1 MNKLLNLCIILF
13 FVIVSNCS
21 FQSTIFNKM
30 NKDKIG
36 ENLIISPLS
45 IFQAL
50 SLAANGARKDT
61 LSEMLDV
68 LQYENIDEL
77 NKINFEIISIVK
89 DFSTIDIANAV
100 MTTFNPL
107 KEFNLIADKY
117 LAPTE
122 PLISVNQVND
132 WCKNKTHGKI
142 DKILDELSPNT
153 LMILLNAVYF
163 KGEWAAKFLEEFTR
177 KLPFYN
183 LGNEEVNVD
192 TMTQIGHFK
201 YYEDKKYQAIQLNFM
216 EDYMSAIIILP
227 SKGTDINKFIDSVS
241 ISSEEYNKIID
252 GLKYAKVH
260 LQLPKFELE
269 FKENLNEI
277 LKDLGMYNAF
287 SLKDADFT
295 GLKEGGG
302 IFISS
307 VKHRTYLKISE
318 EGCEAAAITVIEME
332 ETSPGPDEEEEKIY
346 DMKVNRPFLFLLK
359 NSKLPKEHN
368 LVFISKIEKLE

>member
-1 MNKLLNLCIILF
+1 
-13 FVIVSNCS
+13 
-21 FQSTIFNKM
+21 M

-89 DFSTIDIANAV
+89 DFTTIDIANAV

-163 KGEWAAKFLEEFTR
+163 KGEWATKFLEEFTR

-192 TMTQIGHFK
+192 TMTQIDHFR
-201 YYEDKKYQAIQLNFM
+201 YYEDKKYQAIQLYFM
-216 EDYMSAIIILP
+216 KDYMSAIIILP
-227 SKGTDINKFIDSVS
+227 SKGTDINKFINSLS

-277 LKDLGMYNAF
+277 LIDLGMYNAF

-295 GLKEGGG
+295 GLKEGGE

-307 VKHRTYLKISE
+307 VNHKTYLKVFE
-318 EGCEAAAITVIEME
+318 DGCEAAAITDIEME
-332 ETSPGPDEEEEKIY
+332 KTSPGPDEEEEKIY

-368 LVFISKIEKLE
+368 LVFISKIEKLK

>member
-1 MNKLLNLCIILF
+1 
-13 FVIVSNCS
+13 
-21 FQSTIFNKM
+21 
-30 NKDKIG
+30 
-36 ENLIISPLS
+36 
-45 IFQAL
+45 
-50 SLAANGARKDT
+50 
-61 LSEMLDV
+61 ML
-68 LQYENIDEL
+68 
-77 NKINFEIISIVK
+77 
-89 DFSTIDIANAV
+89 
-100 MTTFNPL
+100 
-107 KEFNLIADKY
+107 
-117 LAPTE
+117 
-122 PLISVNQVND
+122 
-132 WCKNKTHGKI
+132 
-142 DKILDELSPNT
+142 
-153 LMILLNAVYF
+153 LLNAVYF
-163 KGEWAAKFLEEFTR
+163 KGEWTTKFLEFSTN

-192 TMTQIGHFK
+192 IMSQIDHFK

-227 SKGTDINKFIDSVS
+227 SKGTDINKFINSVS

-269 FKENLNEI
+269 FKENLNEVLI
-277 LKDLGMYNAF
+277 DLGMYNAF

-302 IFISS
+302 IFINS
-307 VKHRTYLKISE
+307 VNHRTYLKICE

-368 LVFISKIEKLE
+368 LVFISKIEKLK

>member
-13 FVIVSNCS
+13 FVIFSNCS

-89 DFSTIDIANAV
+89 DFTTIDIANAV

-163 KGEWAAKFLEEFTR
+163 KGEWETKFLEVFTR

-183 LGNEEVNVD
+183 LGNEEVIVD
-192 TMTQIGHFK
+192 TMTQIDHFR

-295 GLKEGGG
+295 GLKEGGE
-302 IFISS
+302 IFINS
-307 VKHRTYLKISE
+307 VNHRTYLKICE
-318 EGCEAAAITVIEME
+318 EGCEAAAITDIEME

-368 LVFISKIEKLE
+368 LVFISKIEKFE